1 MNAIDEAPGACS
13 LRRTPRR
20 LRSAAAALLLALG
33 LGPMLVSCETAPIS
47 GRSQLILL
55 SPGEEVKLGL
65 QAYQEI
71 LKKEKISTD
80 PEKTALLARVGARIA
95 AATGRTDFQWEFR
108 LIENDKVVNAF
119 CLPGGKV
126 AVYTGILPITRD
138 EAGLAA
144 VIGHEIAHAT
154 ARHGAERMSQGLL
167 VQAGLAAGAIAA
179 GSSGRDSAST
189 QALLGALGA
198 GATLGIIL
206 PFSRLQETE
215 ADRLGLI
222 YMARA
227 GYDPRAAR
235 DLWVR
240 MADASAK
247 MGRSTPEW
255 MSTHPSNASRIRDIE
270 AMLPE
275 ALAIYKPR

>member
-1 MNAIDEAPGACS
+1 MMKQIQSSSRWPAN
-13 LRRTPRR
+13 
-20 LRSAAAALLLALG
+20 LRSLAATVSLVVG

-47 GRSQLILL
+47 GRSQLILM
-55 SPGEEVKLGL
+55 SPGEEAKLGL
-65 QAYQEI
+65 QAFQEI
-71 LKKEKISTD
+71 LKKEKISTNQAQ
-80 PEKTALLARVGARIA
+80 TAMVQRVGARIA
-95 AATGRTDFQWEFR
+95 AATGRTDFQWEFV
-108 LIENDKVVNAF
+108 LIDNDKMVNAF

-126 AVYTGILPITRD
+126 AVYTGILPLTRD

-144 VIGHEIAHAT
+144 VIGHEVAHAT
-154 ARHGAERMSQGLL
+154 ARHGAERMSQSLL
-167 VQAGLAAGAIAA
+167 LQAGLSVGAVAAGV
-179 GSSGRDSAST
+179 SGRDPGTT
-189 QALLGALGA
+189 QLVLGALGA

-215 ADRLGLI
+215 ADRLGMN

-235 DLWVR
+235 DLWIR
-240 MADASAK
+240 MAEMSAK
-247 MGRSTPEW
+247 LGRASPEW

-275 ALAIYKPR
+275 ALALYKPR

>member
-1 MNAIDEAPGACS
+1 MSMSQVSMTRP
-13 LRRTPRR
+13 PR
-20 LRSAAAALLLALG
+20 LRSIAAVLTLAIG

-55 SPGEEVKLGL
+55 SPGEESKLGL

-80 PEKTALLARVGARIA
+80 PALNAMLQRVGARIA
-95 AATGRTDFQWEFR
+95 AATGRTDYQWEFK
-108 LIENDKVVNAF
+108 LIENDKMVNAF

-126 AVYTGILPITRD
+126 AVYTGILPLTRD

-144 VIGHEIAHAT
+144 VIGHEVAHAT

-167 VQAGLAAGAIAA
+167 VQAGLAVGAIAA
-179 GSSGRDSAST
+179 GASNQSAGST

-215 ADRLGLI
+215 ADRLGMI

-240 MADASAK
+240 MGQASAK
-247 MGRSTPEW
+247 MGSSTPEW

-275 ALAIYKPR
+275 AMAQYKPR

>member
-1 MNAIDEAPGACS
+1 MNMSQVSMTRRPG
-13 LRRTPRR
+13 
-20 LRSAAAALLLALG
+20 LRSLAAALTLAFG

-55 SPGEEVKLGL
+55 SPGEESKLGL

-80 PEKTALLARVGARIA
+80 PALNAMLQRVGARIA
-95 AATGRTDFQWEFR
+95 AATGRTDYQWEFK
-108 LIENDKVVNAF
+108 LIENDKMVNAF

-126 AVYTGILPITRD
+126 AVYTGILPLTRD

-144 VIGHEIAHAT
+144 VIGHEVAHAT

-167 VQAGLAAGAIAA
+167 VQAGLAVGAIAA
-179 GSSGRDSAST
+179 GASNQSAGST

-215 ADRLGLI
+215 ADRLGLT

-240 MADASAK
+240 MGQASAK
-247 MGRSTPEW
+247 MGSSTPEW

-275 ALAIYKPR
+275 AMAQYKPR

>member
-1 MNAIDEAPGACS
+1 M
-13 LRRTPRR
+13 RR
-20 LRSAAAALLLALG
+20 LLLPLLAAFAVVAAPIAIPQTAKTSSASRKAHEQILKAYGVYADQGLQDYINELGQRIARRSTLPDAEWVFVVLDDDSINAFTTGCCFVYLHRGLLLHLNSEA
-33 LGPMLVSCETAPIS
+33 E
-47 GRSQLILL
+47 
-55 SPGEEVKLGL
+55 
-65 QAYQEI
+65 
-71 LKKEKISTD
+71 
-80 PEKTALLARVGARIA
+80 LAS
-95 AATGRTDFQWEFR
+95 
-108 LIENDKVVNAF
+108 
-119 CLPGGKV
+119 
-126 AVYTGILPITRD
+126 
-138 EAGLAA
+138 

-179 GSSGRDSAST
+179 GVSGRDSAST

-198 GATLGIIL
+198 GATLGVIL

-215 ADRLGLI
+215 ADRLGLT

-240 MADASAK
+240 MAEASAK

>member
-1 MNAIDEAPGACS
+1 MNTRLPSRMTEVTALPHRRMRS
-13 LRRTPRR
+13 L
-20 LRSAAAALLLALG
+20 AAALLLGVG
-33 LGPMLVSCETAPIS
+33 LGPMLVSCETVPIS

-55 SPGEEVKLGL
+55 SPGDEVKLGL

-71 LKKEKISTD
+71 LKKEKLSTD
-80 PEKTALLARVGARIA
+80 PAQTALLARVGARIA

-108 LIENDKVVNAF
+108 LIDNDKMVNAF
-119 CLPGGKV
+119 ALPGGKV

-144 VIGHEIAHAT
+144 VLGHEVAHAT

-167 VQAGLAAGAIAA
+167 VQAGLTAGAIAA
-179 GSSGRDSAST
+179 GASGRDSAST
-189 QALLGALGA
+189 QVLLGALGA
-198 GATLGIIL
+198 GASLGVIL

-215 ADRLGLI
+215 ADRLGMT

-240 MADASAK
+240 MAEASAK

>member
-1 MNAIDEAPGACS
+1 MKTQQSSRIWNRA
-13 LRRTPRR
+13 RR
-20 LRSAAAALLLALG
+20 LATAFVVAIGFGS
-33 LGPMLVSCETAPIS
+33 MLVSCETAPIS
-47 GRSQLILL
+47 GRNQLILL
-55 SPGEEVKLGL
+55 SPGDEVKLGL

-71 LKKEKISTD
+71 LKKEKLSND
-80 PEKTALLARVGARIA
+80 TAANAMLQRVGARLA
-95 AATGRTDFQWEFR
+95 AASGRSDFQWEFR
-108 LIENDKVVNAF
+108 LIENDKMVNAF
-119 CLPGGKV
+119 ALPGGKV

-179 GSSGRDSAST
+179 GASGRDGAST
-189 QALLGALGA
+189 QVLLGALGA

-215 ADRLGLI
+215 ADRLGLT

-240 MADASAK
+240 MAELSAK
-247 MGRSTPEW
+247 LGKSSPEW
-255 MSTHPSNASRIRDIE
+255 MSTHPSNATRIREID

-275 ALAIYKPR
+275 AIALYKPR

>member
-1 MNAIDEAPGACS
+1 MTTSTAPA
-13 LRRTPRR
+13 RHPRR
-20 LRSAAAALLLALG
+20 IRALVAALVLGLG

-47 GRSQLILL
+47 GRNQLILL
-55 SPGEEVKLGL
+55 SPGDEAKLGL

-71 LKKEKISTD
+71 LQKEKLSTNQ
-80 PEKTALLARVGARIA
+80 AQIAMLARVGARIA
-95 AATGRTDFQWEFR
+95 AATGRTDFLWEFK
-108 LIENDKVVNAF
+108 LIENDKMVNAF

-144 VIGHEIAHAT
+144 VIGHEVAHAT
-154 ARHGAERMSQGLL
+154 ARHGAERMSQSLL
-167 VQAGLAAGAIAA
+167 VQAGLTVGAIAA
-179 GSSGRDSAST
+179 GAGSRDAGST

-215 ADRLGLI
+215 ADRLGLT

-235 DLWVR
+235 ELWVR
-240 MADASAK
+240 MAEVSAK
-247 MGRSTPEW
+247 MGKSAPEW
-255 MSTHPSNASRIRDIE
+255 MSTHPSNASRIRDID

-275 ALAIYKPR
+275 ALAQYKPR

>member
-1 MNAIDEAPGACS
+1 MSDCRLSTGRATRQTG
-13 LRRTPRR
+13 RR
-20 LRSAAAALLLALG
+20 LRSLVAALLLGVG

-55 SPGEEVKLGL
+55 SPGDEAKLGL

-71 LKKEKISTD
+71 LKKERISTD

-95 AATGRTDFQWEFR
+95 AATGRTDFQWEFK
-108 LIENDKVVNAF
+108 LIDNDKMVNAF
-119 CLPGGKV
+119 ALPGGKV

-167 VQAGLAAGAIAA
+167 VQAGLTAGAIAA
-179 GSSGRDSAST
+179 GASGRDPGTT
-189 QALLGALGA
+189 QAVLGALGA
-198 GATLGIIL
+198 GATLGVIL

-215 ADRLGLI
+215 ADRLGLT

-240 MADASAK
+240 MAEVSAK
-247 MGRSTPEW
+247 MGKSSPEW
-255 MSTHPSNASRIRDIE
+255 MSTHPSNASRIRDID

-275 ALAIYKPR
+275 AMAIYKPR

>member
-1 MNAIDEAPGACS
+1 MMRSSFVAS
-13 LRRTPRR
+13 TR
-20 LRSAAAALLLALG
+20 LRSIAGALVLALG

-47 GRSQLILL
+47 GRNQLILL
-55 SPGEEVKLGL
+55 SPGEEAKLGL
-65 QAYQEI
+65 QAYQDI
-71 LKKEKISTD
+71 LKKEKLNTD
-80 PEKTALLARVGARIA
+80 PALNAMLQRVGARIA

-108 LIENDKVVNAF
+108 LIENDKMVNAF

-144 VIGHEIAHAT
+144 VIGHEVAHAT
-154 ARHGAERMSQGLL
+154 ARHGAERMSQSLL
-167 VQAGLAAGAIAA
+167 VQAGLTAGAIAA
-179 GSSGRDSAST
+179 GASNKNSAST
-189 QALLGALGA
+189 QAVLAALGA
-198 GATLGIIL
+198 GATLGLIL

-215 ADRLGLI
+215 ADRLGMV

-235 DLWVR
+235 ELWVR
-240 MADASAK
+240 MAEVSAK

-255 MSTHPSNASRIRDIE
+255 MSTHPSNQSRIRDID

-275 ALAIYKPR
+275 AMAQYKPR

>member
-1 MNAIDEAPGACS
+1 MTAHHPSPHTGAM
-13 LRRTPRR
+13 RPAMQR
-20 LRSAAAALLLALG
+20 LRSLAAVLMLTLG

-55 SPGEEVKLGL
+55 SPGEEMKLGL

-71 LKKEKISTD
+71 LKKERLSTD
-80 PEKTALLARVGARIA
+80 PAKTAMLARVGARIA

-108 LIENDKVVNAF
+108 LIENDKMVNAF
-119 CLPGGKV
+119 ALPGGKV

-144 VIGHEIAHAT
+144 VIGHEVAHAT

-179 GSSGRDSAST
+179 GASGRDQASSR
-189 QALLGALGA
+189 ALLGALGA
-198 GATLGIIL
+198 GATLGVIL

-215 ADRLGLI
+215 ADRLGMT

-240 MADASAK
+240 MAEASAK

>member
-1 MNAIDEAPGACS
+1 MIRFSVSAS
-13 LRRTPRR
+13 R
-20 LRSAAAALLLALG
+20 LRSVVAALALSLG

-47 GRSQLILL
+47 GRNQLILL
-55 SPGEEVKLGL
+55 SPSEETRLGL

-80 PEKTALLARVGARIA
+80 PALNAMLQRVGARIA

-108 LIENDKVVNAF
+108 LIENDKMVNAF

-144 VIGHEIAHAT
+144 VIGHEVAHAT

-167 VQAGLAAGAIAA
+167 VQVGLSAGAIAA
-179 GSSGRDSAST
+179 GASGQNSGST
-189 QALLGALGA
+189 QALLAALGA
-198 GATLGIIL
+198 GATLGVIL

-215 ADRLGLI
+215 ADRLGMV

-235 DLWVR
+235 ELWVR
-240 MADASAK
+240 MAELSAK
-247 MGRSTPEW
+247 MGRSAPEW
-255 MSTHPSNASRIRDIE
+255 MSTHPSNQSRIRDIE

-275 ALAIYKPR
+275 ALAQYKPR

>member
-1 MNAIDEAPGACS
+1 MKTPAIIAS
-13 LRRTPRR
+13 LPPQ
-20 LRSAAAALLLALG
+20 LRALLATLVLALG

-55 SPGEEVKLGL
+55 SPGDEMKLGL
-65 QAYQEI
+65 QAYEAI
-71 LKKEKISTD
+71 LQKEKISTN
-80 PEKTALLARVGARIA
+80 KAQNAMLQRVGSRIA
-95 AATGRTDFQWEFR
+95 AATGRTDFKWEFT
-108 LIENDKVVNAF
+108 LIENDKMVNAF
-119 CLPGGKV
+119 ALPGGKV

-167 VQAGLAAGAIAA
+167 VEAGLAVGAVAA
-179 GSSGRDSAST
+179 GMSGRDPGTT
-189 QALLGALGA
+189 QTVLGALGA
-198 GATLGIIL
+198 GATLGVIL

-215 ADRLGLI
+215 ADRLGLT

-235 DLWVR
+235 ELWVR
-240 MADASAK
+240 MAELSAK
-247 MGRSTPEW
+247 LGKSTPEW
-255 MSTHPSNASRIRDIE
+255 MSTHPSNASRIRDID

-275 ALAIYKPR
+275 ALAIYKTR

>member
-1 MNAIDEAPGACS
+1 MPLFTFPLS
-13 LRRTPRR
+13 RR
-20 LRSAAAALLLALG
+20 LRQLVAALLLCLG
-33 LGPMLVSCETAPIS
+33 LGPLLVSCQTAPIS
-47 GRSQLILL
+47 GRQQLILL
-55 SPGEEVKLGL
+55 SPSDEARLGL
-65 QAYQEI
+65 QAYGEI
-71 LKKEKISTD
+71 LKKEKLNTD
-80 PEKTALLARVGARIA
+80 PQLNAMLQRVGARIA

-108 LIENDKVVNAF
+108 LIQNDKMVNAF

-126 AVYTGILPITRD
+126 AVYTGILPLTRD

-144 VIGHEIAHAT
+144 VIGHEVAHAT

-167 VQAGLAAGAIAA
+167 VQVGLTAGAIAA
-179 GSSGRDSAST
+179 GTSRRDSASN
-189 QALLGALGA
+189 QALLAALGA
-198 GATLGIIL
+198 GATLGVIL

-240 MADASAK
+240 MGEAARKGGGAP
-247 MGRSTPEW
+247 PEW
-255 MSTHPSNASRIRDIE
+255 MSTHPSNESRIRAIE

-275 ALAIYKPR
+275 ALAVYQPR

>member
-1 MNAIDEAPGACS
+1 MNMSQVSMTRRPG
-13 LRRTPRR
+13 
-20 LRSAAAALLLALG
+20 LRSLAAALTLAIG

-55 SPGEEVKLGL
+55 SPGEESKLGL

-80 PEKTALLARVGARIA
+80 PALNAMLQRVGARIA
-95 AATGRTDFQWEFR
+95 AATGRTDYQWEFK
-108 LIENDKVVNAF
+108 LIENDKMVNAF

-126 AVYTGILPITRD
+126 AVYTGILPLTRD

-144 VIGHEIAHAT
+144 VIGHEVAHAT

-167 VQAGLAAGAIAA
+167 VQAGLAVGAIAA
-179 GSSGRDSAST
+179 GASNQSAGST

-215 ADRLGLI
+215 ADRLGLT

-240 MADASAK
+240 MGQASAK
-247 MGRSTPEW
+247 MGSSTPEW

-275 ALAIYKPR
+275 AMAQYKPR

>member
-1 MNAIDEAPGACS
+1 MNMSQVSMTRRPG
-13 LRRTPRR
+13 
-20 LRSAAAALLLALG
+20 LRSLAAALTLAIG

-47 GRSQLILL
+47 GRSHLILL
-55 SPGEEVKLGL
+55 SPGEESKLGL

-80 PEKTALLARVGARIA
+80 PALNAMLQRVGARIA
-95 AATGRTDFQWEFR
+95 AATGRTDYQWEFK
-108 LIENDKVVNAF
+108 LIENDKMVNAF

-126 AVYTGILPITRD
+126 AVYTGILPLTRD

-144 VIGHEIAHAT
+144 VIGHEVAHAT

-167 VQAGLAAGAIAA
+167 VQAGLAVGAIAA
-179 GSSGRDSAST
+179 GASNQSAGST

-215 ADRLGLI
+215 ADRLGMI

-240 MADASAK
+240 MGQASAK
-247 MGRSTPEW
+247 MGSSTPEW

-275 ALAIYKPR
+275 AMAQYKPR

>member
-1 MNAIDEAPGACS
+1 MTTSHPVQSIAGGRPGA
-13 LRRTPRR
+13 RR
-20 LRSAAAALLLALG
+20 LRSLAGALVLALG

-55 SPGEEVKLGL
+55 SPSDEVKLGL

-71 LKKEKISTD
+71 LKKERLSTD
-80 PEKTALLARVGARIA
+80 PAKNALLARVGARIA
-95 AATGRTDFQWEFR
+95 AATGRTDFQWEFK
-108 LIENDKVVNAF
+108 LIDNDKMVNAF
-119 CLPGGKV
+119 ALPGGKV

-144 VIGHEIAHAT
+144 VIGHEVAHAT

-167 VQAGLAAGAIAA
+167 VQAGLTAGAIAA
-179 GSSGRDSAST
+179 GASGRDSAST

-198 GATLGIIL
+198 GATLGVIL

-215 ADRLGLI
+215 ADRLGMT

-240 MADASAK
+240 MAEASAK

>member
-1 MNAIDEAPGACS
+1 MNAIDEAPAACS
-13 LRRTPRR
+13 LHRTPRR

-33 LGPMLVSCETAPIS
+33 LGPMLVSCETVPIS

-108 LIENDKVVNAF
+108 LIENDRMVNAF

-167 VQAGLAAGAIAA
+167 VQAGLTAGAIAA
-179 GSSGRDSAST
+179 GASGRDPAST

-198 GATLGIIL
+198 GAALGVIL

-215 ADRLGLI
+215 ADRLGLT

-275 ALAIYKPR
+275 ALAIYKSR

>member
-1 MNAIDEAPGACS
+1 MTRP
-13 LRRTPRR
+13 PR
-20 LRSAAAALLLALG
+20 LRSIAAVLTLAIG

-55 SPGEEVKLGL
+55 SPGEESKLGL

-80 PEKTALLARVGARIA
+80 PALNAMLQRVGARIA
-95 AATGRTDFQWEFR
+95 AATGRTDYQWEFK
-108 LIENDKVVNAF
+108 LIENDKMVNAF

-126 AVYTGILPITRD
+126 AVYTGILPLTRD

-144 VIGHEIAHAT
+144 VIGHEVAHAT

-167 VQAGLAAGAIAA
+167 VQAGLAVGAIAA
-179 GSSGRDSAST
+179 GASNQSAGST

-215 ADRLGLI
+215 ADRLGMI

-240 MADASAK
+240 MGQASAK
-247 MGRSTPEW
+247 MGSSTPEW

-275 ALAIYKPR
+275 AMAQYKPR